1 MHIQNTLV
9 VNRRLLEEIVLN
21 PGVTT
26 VEMDYSKT
34 MFDLLH
40 TPAGF
45 IFVVVSF
52 PCYRSWSHL
61 F

>member
-1 MHIQNTLV
+1 MHLQNTLV

-21 PGVTT
+21 PGSN

-40 TPAGF
+40 TPAG
-45 IFVVVSF
+45 VSYF
-52 PCYRSWSHL
+52 CEIRVS
-61 F
+61 

>member
-1 MHIQNTLV
+1 MHIQTTLV

-21 PGVTT
+21 PGACT

-45 IFVVVSF
+45 FFYFLIQINLYS
-52 PCYRSWSHL
+52 
-61 F
+61 